1 MSSYHQLLNNLET
14 LELQHMKEL
23 FPTHLERSIHQ
34 ELSLT
39 DSLLDLT
46 DKEIEYRKKRLIERR
61 MKKANFPYRKGVKDF
76 DFDLQPKLKK
86 AEVMDCST
94 LRFMDTHD
102 NLLFIGNSRVGKTH
116 LATAIGIEASKRENS
131 VYFILSNELIEK
143 LDRAHKRGTL
153 EAALKRYSRYDL
165 LIIDEIGYLPMTKN
179 GANLFFQLINLRYEK
194 KSTILTSNI
203 PLSQW
208 TDVFQDKKLTNAII
222 DRLIHHSKI
231 LSINGK
237 SYRMKDYMEI
247 KGPKTYIFI

>member
-23 FPTHLERSIHQ
+23 FPTHLERAIHQ

-61 MKKANFPYRKGVKDF
+61 MKKANFPYRKGLKDF
-76 DFDLQPKLKK
+76 DFDFQPKLKK

-94 LRFMDTHD
+94 LHFMDTHD
-102 NLLFIGNSRVGKTH
+102 NLLFIGNSGVGKTH

-153 EAALKRYSRYDL
+153 EATLKRYSRYDL

-179 GANLFFQLINLRYEK
+179 WANLFFQLINLRYEK

-237 SYRMKDYMEI
+237 SYRMKDYMET
-247 KGPKTYIFI
+247 KGPTIEK

>member
-1 MSSYHQLLNNLET
+1 MSSYHQLLNNLES
-14 LELQHMKEL
+14 LELQHIKDL
-23 FPTHLERSIHQ
+23 FPTHLERAIHQ

-46 DKEIEYRKKRLIERR
+46 DKELAFRKKCLIENR
-61 MKKANFPYRKGVKDF
+61 MRKANFPYLKELKDF
-76 DFDLQPKLKK
+76 DFDFQPKLKK
-86 AEVMDCST
+86 AEVMDCGT
-94 LRFMDTHD
+94 LRFMDTKD
-102 NLLFIGNSRVGKTH
+102 NLLFVGNSGVGKTH
-116 LATAIGIEASKRENS
+116 LATASGIEASKRSQS

-153 EAALKRYSRYDL
+153 EATLRRYSRYDL

-194 KSTILTSNI
+194 KSTIITSNI

-208 TDVFQDKKLTNAII
+208 TEVFQDKKITNAII

-237 SYRMKDYMEI
+237 SYRMKDYMETKAPGI
-247 KGPKTYIFI
+247 EK

>member
-23 FPTHLERSIHQ
+23 FPTHLERAIHQ

-61 MKKANFPYRKGVKDF
+61 MKKANFPYRKGLKDF
-76 DFDLQPKLKK
+76 DFDFQPKLKK
-86 AEVMDCST
+86 AEVMDCRT

-102 NLLFIGNSRVGKTH
+102 NLLFIGNSGVGKTH

-203 PLSQW
+203 PLSQ
-208 TDVFQDKKLTNAII
+208 
-222 DRLIHHSKI
+222 
-231 LSINGK
+231 
-237 SYRMKDYMEI
+237 
-247 KGPKTYIFI
+247 

>member
-46 DKEIEYRKKRLIERR
+46 DKEIEYCKKRLIERR

-76 DFDLQPKLKK
+76 DFDFQPKLKK
-86 AEVMDCST
+86 AEIMDCST

-102 NLLFIGNSRVGKTH
+102 NLLFIGNSGIGKTH

-143 LDRAHKRGTL
+143 LDRAHKRGPL

-203 PLSQW
+203 RLSQW

-237 SYRMKDYMEI
+237 SYRMKDYMET

>member
-1 MSSYHQLLNNLET
+1 MSNYHQLLNNLET

-23 FPTHLERSIHQ
+23 FPTHLERAIHQ

-46 DKEIEYRKKRLIERR
+46 DKEIDYRKKRLIERR
-61 MKKANFPYRKGVKDF
+61 MKKANFPYRKGLKDF
-76 DFDLQPKLKK
+76 DFDFQPKLKK

-102 NLLFIGNSRVGKTH
+102 NLLFIGNSGVGKTH
-116 LATAIGIEASKRENS
+116 LATAIGIEASKREHS

-237 SYRMKDYMEI
+237 SYRMKDYMET
-247 KGPKTYIFI
+247 KGPAIEK